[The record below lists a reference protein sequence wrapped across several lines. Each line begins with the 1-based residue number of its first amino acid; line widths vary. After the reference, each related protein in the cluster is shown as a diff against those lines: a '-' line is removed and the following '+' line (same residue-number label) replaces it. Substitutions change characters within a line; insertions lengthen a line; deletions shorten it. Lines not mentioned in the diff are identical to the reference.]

1 MRGGGGGGGGKEYK
15 KDEKEMRG
23 EEGVCGGGR
32 DTERKRTYERQE
44 APVRAPVT
52 EEAPAFYHRLL
63 PSFFHPS
70 LLSGNRRDTQR
81 GKSGCLK
88 FLLPSCV
95 HLLS

>member
-1 MRGGGGGGGGKEYK
+1 
-15 KDEKEMRG
+15 MRG
-23 EEGVCGGGR
+23 EEGVG

-70 LLSGNRRDTQR
+70 LLSGNRRDTQK
-81 GKSGCLK
+81 GKERVLKIPPSFLCPSPVLKTCCLHSNR
-88 FLLPSCV
+88 P
-95 HLLS
+95 